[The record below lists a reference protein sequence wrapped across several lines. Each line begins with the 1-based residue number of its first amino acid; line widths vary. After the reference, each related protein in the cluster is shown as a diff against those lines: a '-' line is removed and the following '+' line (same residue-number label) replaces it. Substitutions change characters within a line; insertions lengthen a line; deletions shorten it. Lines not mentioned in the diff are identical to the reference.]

1 MKFSDLGLIEP
12 LLKAVTRKGYTKPS
26 LIQQKAIPIILR
38 GRDVMASAQTG
49 TGKTAAFVLPI
60 LQALSSRKAIPTG
73 KVAGLVLTPTR
84 ELAAQIQAC
93 IEAYGQELN
102 IKSAVVNGG
111 VNINPQIR
119 KLRKGVDLLVAT
131 PGRLLDLYQQGAIRF
146 DNLDFFVLD
155 EADRMLDMGFIH
167 DLNKIQ
173 RLLPR
178 NKQTLMFSATYSKE
192 IRQLAATML
201 KAAAEVDVAPRNS
214 TIDAVTQLLHP
225 IDKQQKSRLLTF
237 LIKNNSWSQVLVF
250 TKTKHGADK
259 LARQLN
265 KVSICTAAIHG
276 NKSQSQRTKALR
288 KFKDGQV
295 DVLIATDI
303 ASRGLDIQNLPRV
316 INFDLPHVA
325 EDYVHRIGRTGRA
338 GKSGT
343 AISLVSA
350 DEIKQLR
357 DIERLTETSIERVTV
372 ESFEPEHQLPESSK
386 IQGRKGLPSKKKQQ
400 TKNQKSKRQD
410 QSRRS
415 RNRSDRK
422 KRGKLQTSAA

>member
-119 KLRKGVDLLVAT
+119 KLRKGIDLLVAT

-259 LARQLN
+259 LVRQLN

-276 NKSQSQRTKALR
+276 NKSQFQRTKALR

-303 ASRGLDIQNLPRV
+303 ASRGLDIKNLPRV

-357 DIERLTETSIERVTV
+357 DIERLTGTSIERVTV

-386 IQGRKGLPSKKKQQ
+386 IQGSKGLPSKKKQQ